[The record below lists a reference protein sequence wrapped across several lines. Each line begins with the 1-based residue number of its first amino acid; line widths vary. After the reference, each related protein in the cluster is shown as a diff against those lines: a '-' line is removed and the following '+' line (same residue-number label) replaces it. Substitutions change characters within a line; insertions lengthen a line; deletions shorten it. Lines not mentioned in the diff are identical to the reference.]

1 VTFAIFCF
9 EFLFDSAADARFPI
23 AAGTYSID
31 WTYFEQDLT
40 PHMEE
45 VMSRVSRIS
54 RSPLVVT
61 AFAVLFFSVRTIFCA
76 EPNDEAQIRAL
87 EQRFADAFKAKDV
100 DRVMEN
106 YEHSQNLVFFDVVPR
121 REYVGWDAYKKDWQG
136 FFASIDGPF
145 TLFEVKD
152 LTVNV
157 DGNLAY
163 SCSFQHSLGKAKV
176 GGSRDV
182 TVRVTDVYRKSGG
195 KWLIVHEHVSVPV
208 NLQTGKADLQ
218 SKP

>member
-1 VTFAIFCF
+1 
-9 EFLFDSAADARFPI
+9 
-23 AAGTYSID
+23 
-31 WTYFEQDLT
+31 
-40 PHMEE
+40 
-45 VMSRVSRIS
+45 MSRVSRIS
-54 RSPLVVT
+54 GSLLVVT

-152 LTVNV
+152 FTVNV

-163 SCSFQHSLGKAKV
+163 SCSFQHSLGKTKA